1 MMRETRR
8 PTYGLR
14 GKQIGWEIAIECLD
28 SHGWLPVTPSDCPWY
43 REDGQPHACVTGLGD
58 DVCEGMV
65 SHGVGT
71 VLCARGMG
79 LGADA

>member
-1 MMRETRR
+1 MIANPRR
-8 PTYGLR
+8 PLYGLNNR
-14 GKQIGWEIAIECLD
+14 QIGWEIATEDLL
-28 SHGWLPVTPSDCPWY
+28 SHGVVPVTPSDCPWY
-43 REDGQPHACVTGLGD
+43 REDGIPHACVTGLGD